1 MRYHSGGTDRAP
13 WTVGEKADEVAKK
26 YIQMLLPPAPLLYTL
41 AWENHTLGMPMARRL
56 DFYYPQYRGHS
67 DTAQF

>member
-26 YIQMLLPPAPLLYTL
+26 YIQMRYRLLPLLYTL